1 MWAFLL
7 RIQASIEIRGQDGL
21 DAAAPE
27 VGDGFR
33 VGGEDPRDRIRS
45 AGASH
50 RRFVIISIFA
60 DPGAMAILVDQDH
73 VDPSDETTCWTM
85 LARRSFGGGLSS
97 CHSPITHAHLDGQ
110 SDTVGRVHAP

>member
-1 MWAFLL
+1 MACTPYVAIWLYTDTYRAGPT
-7 RIQASIEIRGQDGL
+7 RRGQDCV

-50 RRFVIISIFA
+50 RRFVITSISA
-60 DPGAMAILVDQDH
+60 DPGALAILVDQDH
-73 VDPSDETTCWTM
+73 VDPSDETTWTM

-97 CHSPITHAHLDGQ
+97 CHSPITHAHLDGL
-110 SDTVGRVHAP
+110 